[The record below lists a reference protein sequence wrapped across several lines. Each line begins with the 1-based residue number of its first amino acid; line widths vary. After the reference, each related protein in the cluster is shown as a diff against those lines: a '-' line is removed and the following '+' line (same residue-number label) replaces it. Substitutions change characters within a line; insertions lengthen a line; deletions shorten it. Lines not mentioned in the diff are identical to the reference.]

1 MTIENH
7 SLINEFSQHKDKIHD
22 LKMSDHHFA
31 RLANEYHEVNKEI
44 HGIEQDFKTS
54 DEYLEILKK
63 KRLQLKDAIFK
74 LLQVPQV

>member
-7 SLINEFSQHKDKIHD
+7 SLINGFPQHTDKIHD

-31 RLANEYHEVNKEI
+31 RLANDYHEVNKEI

-63 KRLQLKDAIFK
+63 KRLQ
-74 LLQVPQV
+74 